1 MRDSRSV
8 WAELVQAVDKPLG
21 FYVLA
26 LLIVEAFLTAAL
38 LGADLGPE
46 EKLYVIRIGIGVF
59 ILVSAFVG
67 FCVLF
72 KPRNLMYDKYAH
84 LINSGKIPYG
94 TNIEQISFHQLQ
106 ESPQS
111 REGR

>member
-1 MRDSRSV
+1 MTNSRSV
-8 WAELVQAVDKPLG
+8 WPRIIEAVDKPLV
-21 FYVLA
+21 FYALV

-38 LGADLGPE
+38 LGADLRPE
-46 EKLYVIRIGIGVF
+46 DKLYVIWIGIGVF
-59 ILVSAFVG
+59 LIVAGFVSL
-67 FCVLF
+67 CVLF

-94 TNIEQISFHQLQ
+94 TNIEPITLRQLQ

-111 REGR
+111 REDR